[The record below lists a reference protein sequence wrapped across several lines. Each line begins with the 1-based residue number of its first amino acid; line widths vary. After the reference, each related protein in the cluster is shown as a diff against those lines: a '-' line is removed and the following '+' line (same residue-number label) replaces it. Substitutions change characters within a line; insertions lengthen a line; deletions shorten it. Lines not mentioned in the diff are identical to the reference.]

1 MAGLRRIPDA
11 ALAALLHRLAIAVAA
26 GIDLRRAWAAEAG
39 RAPARWRAT
48 MARVAARLDAG
59 DPLGEACAAAEDA
72 IPGVVAGML
81 AVGDRTGRLAEVLEE
96 TSRSIT
102 RSRGLRRAL
111 MAAVVGP
118 TIRLAVAVVAIGVLI
133 MVAGSA
139 RDLDGGPRDVLG
151 LGLRGGRGAAVA
163 ALAVG
168 TVVAG
173 GAAVALLARRSWL
186 RRGWAWRLGRR
197 LPVLGAAAEAGE
209 AATWCRAASLAA
221 HAGLGIGEMVALASR
236 AAPGFACEP
245 GPVEQRLRSGS
256 DLAETLAGVVGLPR
270 VVTEAVA
277 VGEATGTTAEALDR
291 VADHL
296 AEASIRGLAAAVQ
309 ALGFVAWAAVA
320 GLVVTIVVGVAGGYA
335 KMIEGL
341 ARPR

>member
-39 RAPARWRAT
+39 RAPTRWRAT

-139 RDLDGGPRDVLG
+139 RDLDGGPLDVLG

-209 AATWCRAASLAA
+209 AAVWCRAASLAA

-245 GPVEQRLRSGS
+245 GRVEQRLRSGS

>member
-1 MAGLRRIPDA
+1 
-11 ALAALLHRLAIAVAA
+11 
-26 GIDLRRAWAAEAG
+26 
-39 RAPARWRAT
+39 
-48 MARVAARLDAG
+48 
-59 DPLGEACAAAEDA
+59 
-72 IPGVVAGML
+72 
-81 AVGDRTGRLAEVLEE
+81 
-96 TSRSIT
+96 
-102 RSRGLRRAL
+102 
-111 MAAVVGP
+111 
-118 TIRLAVAVVAIGVLI
+118 
-133 MVAGSA
+133 
-139 RDLDGGPRDVLG
+139 
-151 LGLRGGRGAAVA
+151 
-163 ALAVG
+163 
-168 TVVAG
+168 VVAG

-209 AATWCRAASLAA
+209 AAAWCRAASLAA

>member
-39 RAPARWRAT
+39 RAPTRWRAT

-139 RDLDGGPRDVLG
+139 RDLDGGPLDVLW

>member
-1 MAGLRRIPDA
+1 
-11 ALAALLHRLAIAVAA
+11 
-26 GIDLRRAWAAEAG
+26 
-39 RAPARWRAT
+39 
-48 MARVAARLDAG
+48 
-59 DPLGEACAAAEDA
+59 
-72 IPGVVAGML
+72 
-81 AVGDRTGRLAEVLEE
+81 VLEE

-139 RDLDGGPRDVLG
+139 RDLDGGPLDVLG

-209 AATWCRAASLAA
+209 AAAWCRAASLAA

>member
-39 RAPARWRAT
+39 RAPARWRAP

-59 DPLGEACAAAEDA
+59 DPLGEACAAAADA

-139 RDLDGGPRDVLG
+139 RDLDGGPLDVLG

>member
-1 MAGLRRIPDA
+1 MAGLGRIPDA
-11 ALAALLHRLAIAVAA
+11 ALAALLHRLSIAVAA

-139 RDLDGGPRDVLG
+139 RDLDGGPLDVLG

>member
-1 MAGLRRIPDA
+1 MAGLGRIPDA
-11 ALAALLHRLAIAVAA
+11 ALVALLHRLSIAVAA

-59 DPLGEACAAAEDA
+59 DPLGEACAAAGDA

-111 MAAVVGP
+111 LAAVVGP

-139 RDLDGGPRDVLG
+139 RDLDGGPLDVLG

-197 LPVLGAAAEAGE
+197 LPVVGAAAEAGE
-209 AATWCRAASLAA
+209 AAVWCRAASLAA

-296 AEASIRGLAAAVQ
+296 AEASIRGLAGAVQ

>member
-11 ALAALLHRLAIAVAA
+11 ALAALLHRLSIAVAA

-139 RDLDGGPRDVLG
+139 RDLDGGPLDVLG

>member
-1 MAGLRRIPDA
+1 MAGLGRIPDA

-209 AATWCRAASLAA
+209 AAAWCRAASLAA

-245 GPVEQRLRSGS
+245 GRVEQRLRSGS

>member
-39 RAPARWRAT
+39 RAPARGRAT

-139 RDLDGGPRDVLG
+139 RDLDGGPLDVLG

>member
-1 MAGLRRIPDA
+1 MAGLGRIPDA
-11 ALAALLHRLAIAVAA
+11 ALAALLHRLSIAVAA

-39 RAPARWRAT
+39 RAPARWRAP

-59 DPLGEACAAAEDA
+59 DPLGEACAAAADA

-139 RDLDGGPRDVLG
+139 RDLDGGPLDVLG

>member
-1 MAGLRRIPDA
+1 MAGLGRIPDA
-11 ALAALLHRLAIAVAA
+11 ALAALLHRLSIAVAA

-39 RAPARWRAT
+39 RAPARWRAP

-139 RDLDGGPRDVLG
+139 RDLDGGPLDVLG

>member
-1 MAGLRRIPDA
+1 
-11 ALAALLHRLAIAVAA
+11 
-26 GIDLRRAWAAEAG
+26 
-39 RAPARWRAT
+39 
-48 MARVAARLDAG
+48 
-59 DPLGEACAAAEDA
+59 
-72 IPGVVAGML
+72 
-81 AVGDRTGRLAEVLEE
+81 VGDRTGRLAEVLEE

-111 MAAVVGP
+111 LAAVVGP

-139 RDLDGGPRDVLG
+139 RDLDGGPLDVLG

-197 LPVLGAAAEAGE
+197 LPVVGAAAEAGE
-209 AATWCRAASLAA
+209 AAVWCRAASLAA

-245 GPVEQRLRSGS
+245 GRVEQRLRSGS

>member
-139 RDLDGGPRDVLG
+139 RDLDGGPLDVLG

>member
-1 MAGLRRIPDA
+1 MAGLGRIPDA
-11 ALAALLHRLAIAVAA
+11 ALAALLHRLSIAVAA

-59 DPLGEACAAAEDA
+59 DPLGEACAAAGDA

-111 MAAVVGP
+111 LAAVVGP

-139 RDLDGGPRDVLG
+139 RDLDGGPLDVLG

-197 LPVLGAAAEAGE
+197 LPVVGAAAEAGE
-209 AATWCRAASLAA
+209 AAVWCRAASLAA

-296 AEASIRGLAAAVQ
+296 AEASIRGLAGAVQ

>member
-1 MAGLRRIPDA
+1 
-11 ALAALLHRLAIAVAA
+11 
-26 GIDLRRAWAAEAG
+26 
-39 RAPARWRAT
+39 
-48 MARVAARLDAG
+48 
-59 DPLGEACAAAEDA
+59 
-72 IPGVVAGML
+72 
-81 AVGDRTGRLAEVLEE
+81 
-96 TSRSIT
+96 
-102 RSRGLRRAL
+102 

-209 AATWCRAASLAA
+209 AAAWCRAASLAA